1 MPRWTWTD
9 KQLQSQLQRG
19 ARAGR
24 LAEKLESRAAAA
36 RYARS
41 SRKLVITLRSG
52 IVVSIPIDLLP
63 YFEGATERQ
72 LADIDVSP
80 LGRGLRWKALDLD
93 LSVPALLAKTLEPP
107 AAMAELGRIGG
118 SRTSRAKARAAR
130 ENGRKGGRPR
140 KLTTVTA

>member
-1 MPRWTWTD
+1 MARWTWTD
-9 KQLQSQLQRG
+9 KQLQSQLQKA

-24 LAEKLESRAAAA
+24 LAEKVESRAATA
-36 RYARS
+36 RYVRS

-52 IVVSIPIDLLP
+52 IVVTIPIALLP
-63 YFEGATERQ
+63 YFDGATERQ
-72 LADIDVSP
+72 LADIEVSP

-140 KLTTVTA
+140 RREATAA